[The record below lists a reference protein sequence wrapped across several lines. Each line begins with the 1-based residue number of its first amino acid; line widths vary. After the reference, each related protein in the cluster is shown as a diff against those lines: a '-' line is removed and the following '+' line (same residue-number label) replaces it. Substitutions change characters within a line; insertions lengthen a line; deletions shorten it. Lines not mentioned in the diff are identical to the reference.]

1 MKITQ
6 EIATKSLWQKWFY
19 VIICLA
25 WISQLGLLAQGPSLP
40 ISQGQISYPTGF
52 FDDRFTTL
60 DGEWE
65 YYPDALLSPAQLQS
79 MGEDKISY
87 VDFPTTWNTLEGKG
101 FFEPAFGYATYRLR
115 IEVVDKE
122 VNYALSIPDLYTSYR
137 LFVNGKEF
145 AVNGQVGKD
154 KASTV
159 PYWVPITREL
169 EAEKD
174 SYELVLQIANFDHP
188 TGGPGKSLFFGPYD
202 LLEARA
208 TKIDNLAYGLFG
220 SFVMCGLFVLG
231 FYAFGQQ
238 EGALLSFALFCL
250 THSYRMIGSADY
262 QIHGLFP
269 TMDIYWSAR
278 LEYLSMYVSF
288 VFFWEFCYRSFEELV
303 SVKFARTMQIG
314 TLACVAMVLV
324 FPLPIYSYTL
334 SIFHSIFFLSV
345 IYAIVFIIKSFRKH
359 WSKIGFFALGLAF
372 MALNATA
379 IIANLRGW
387 WNTNLVLI
395 LIGYISFLFFQ
406 TLHLSRRFALNYRRL
421 AQAAE
426 AANRAKSEFLATVSH
441 EIRTPMNGVMGM
453 TDLLAKT
460 PLDQEQK
467 QYLETVQVSGNSLL
481 SIIDDILDLSK
492 IEAGRMELEIQPFSP
507 KGVLNNIGQLLEPRI
522 RGKGLSFS
530 TEVGK
535 EVEGVLQ
542 GDVQRI
548 RQILLNLVGNA
559 IKFTEKGSIRVKIEQ
574 ENKDDKHAELLFQ
587 VQDTGMGIP
596 RHIQRKLFK
605 PFTQGDT
612 SISRRFGGTG
622 LGLAISQQLVE
633 LMKGTIKVDSEEG
646 KGATFSFQ
654 IPLQRSKLQAMP
666 KEATPSDNR
675 AQGQQLADSVPCRIL
690 LVEDHPINQKLVL
703 TLLGQLGYEIEVA
716 GDGEEAVQLVEERDF
731 DLVLMDIQ
739 MPKMDGLEA
748 TKLIRK
754 RKKGKELVI
763 IAMTANALQED
774 RQKCLNAG
782 MNDYIMKPLKSGI
795 LEKMILKWTKNQ
807 KTTTSK

>member
-1 MKITQ
+1 M
-6 EIATKSLWQKWFY
+6 SL
-19 VIICLA
+19 ILCLSGLA
-25 WISQLGLLAQGPSLP
+25 YANMVAQVSSPAIRLGQVV
-40 ISQGQISYPTGF
+40 YPEDF
-52 FDDRFTTL
+52 FNDQFTTL

-65 YYPDALLSPAQLQS
+65 YYPNALLSPEELRRPV
-79 MGEDKISY
+79 GDRTY

-115 IEVVDKE
+115 IGVLDREI
-122 VNYALSIPDLYTSYR
+122 NYALSIPDLYTAYR

-145 AVNGQVGKD
+145 AVNGQVGRNKE
-154 KASTV
+154 TTR
-159 PYWVPITREL
+159 PYWVPITKEL
-169 EAEKD
+169 ETGTD
-174 SYELVLQIANFDHP
+174 SFELILQIANFDHP
-188 TGGPGKSLFFGPYD
+188 TGGPGKSLFFGPYEM
-202 LLEARA
+202 LEARS
-208 TKIDNLAYGLFG
+208 TNIDNLAYGLFG

-238 EGALLSFALFCL
+238 EGALLAFALFCL

-262 QIHGLFP
+262 QIHELFP
-269 TMDIYWSAR
+269 NLDIYLSAR

-288 VFFWEFCYRSFEELV
+288 IFFWEFCYQSFKEII
-303 SVKFARTMQIG
+303 SARFARAMQIG
-314 TLACVAMVLV
+314 TSICVLMVFV
-324 FPLPIYSYTL
+324 CPLSIYSYTL
-334 SIFHSIFFLSV
+334 SVFHLIFFGSV
-345 IYAIVFIIKSFRKH
+345 IYAVVFIIDGLQKD
-359 WSKIGFFALGLAF
+359 WSKVLFFALGLAF
-372 MALNATA
+372 LALNATA

-426 AANRAKSEFLATVSH
+426 AANKAKSEFLATVSH

-460 PLDQEQK
+460 PLDQEQR

-492 IEAGRMELEIQPFSP
+492 IEAGRMELEIQPFAP
-507 KGVLNNIGQLLEPRI
+507 RNLLKGILKLLEPRVKE
-522 RGKGLSFS
+522 KGLSLN
-530 TEVGK
+530 TRVADEVDK
-535 EVEGVLQ
+535 VLL

-548 RQILLNLVGNA
+548 RQVLFNLVGNA
-559 IKFTEKGSIRVKIEQ
+559 IKFTEKGTITIRMEQ
-574 ENKDDKHAELLFQ
+574 ESRAADRVLLRFQ

-596 RHIQRKLFK
+596 RNVQRKLFK
-605 PFTQGDT
+605 PFSQGDT

-633 LMKGTIKVDSEEG
+633 LMQGAISVDSEEG
-646 KGATFSFQ
+646 KGATFSFE
-654 IPLQRSKLQAMP
+654 IPLQRTNLPVSAAETL
-666 KEATPSDNR
+666 TPDIGEEDR
-675 AQGQQLADSVPCRIL
+675 LLAERVPCQIL
-690 LVEDHPINQKLVL
+690 LVEDHLINQKLVL
-703 TLLGQLGYEIEVA
+703 TLLGQLGYQVEVV
-716 GDGEEAVQLVEERDF
+716 GDGQEAVELLKERDF
-731 DLVLMDIQ
+731 ELILMDIQ

-754 RKKGKELVI
+754 MKKGKHLVI

-774 RQKCLNAG
+774 RQKCLSAG
-782 MNDYIMKPLKSGI
+782 MDDYIMKPLKSGI
-795 LEKMILKWTKNQ
+795 LEKMILKWAKNQ
-807 KTTTSK
+807 KSTTTD

>member
-6 EIATKSLWQKWFY
+6 QIAQRSLWQKW
-19 VIICLA
+19 VSIICLFG
-25 WISQLGLLAQGPSLP
+25 ISFGSLMAQGASVPIEQGEVTYPS
-40 ISQGQISYPTGF
+40 GF
-52 FDDRFTTL
+52 FNERFTTL
-60 DGEWE
+60 DGQWE
-65 YYPDALLSPAQLQS
+65 YYPNALLSPEQLKAR
-79 MGEDKISY
+79 GTADPTFVY
-87 VDFPTTWNTLEGKG
+87 FPTTWNTLEGKG
-101 FFEPAFGYATYRLR
+101 YFEPAFGYATYRLK
-115 IEVVDKE
+115 INVVDLE
-122 VNYALSIPDLYTSYR
+122 VDYALSIPDLYTCYR
-137 LFVNGKEF
+137 LFVNGNEF
-145 AVNGQVGKD
+145 AVNGQVGLD
-154 KASTV
+154 KESTV
-159 PYWVPITREL
+159 PYWMPITKEL
-169 EAEKD
+169 ESTID
-174 SYELVLQIANFDHP
+174 TFELVLQIANFDHP
-188 TGGPGKSLFFGPYD
+188 TGGPGKSLYFGPYD

-262 QIHGLFP
+262 QIHALFP
-269 TMDIYWSAR
+269 NMDIYLSAR

-288 VFFWEFCYRSFEELV
+288 VFFWEFTYRSFEDLV
-303 SVKFARTMQIG
+303 SVRFARSMQLG
-314 TLACVAMVLV
+314 TLACVVMVLL
-324 FPLPIYSYTL
+324 FPLSVYSYTL
-334 SIFHSIFFLSV
+334 SIFHLIFFLSV
-345 IYAIVFIIKSFRKH
+345 MYAIVFILKSVRKN
-359 WSKIGFFALGLAF
+359 WGRVGFFALGLAF

-460 PLDQEQK
+460 PLDPEQK

-492 IEAGRMELEIQPFSP
+492 IEAGRMELETQPFAP
-507 KGVLNNIGQLLEPRI
+507 RKVLENIVQLLEPRVKE
-522 RGKGLSFS
+522 KGLVLK
-530 TEVGK
+530 TEVAE
-535 EVEGVLQ
+535 EVEKVLL
-542 GDVQRI
+542 GDIQRI
-548 RQILLNLVGNA
+548 RQILFNLVGNA
-559 IKFTEKGSIRVKIEQ
+559 IKFTEKGTISVSIEQ
-574 ENKDDKHAELLFQ
+574 QNKDAGHALLLFQ

-654 IPLQRSKLQAMP
+654 IPLRRSNLQTLP
-666 KEATPSDNR
+666 KEDTPGDRR
-675 AQGQQLADSVPCRIL
+675 ADGQPLAETVPCRIL
-690 LVEDHPINQKLVL
+690 LVEDHLINQKLVL

-716 GDGEEAVQLVEERDF
+716 GDGEEAVKLIGERDF

-739 MPKMDGLEA
+739 MPKMDGLQA
-748 TKLIRK
+748 TQLIRK
-754 RKKGKELVI
+754 MKKGKDLVI

-774 RQKCLNAG
+774 RQKCLNVG
-782 MNDYIMKPLKSGI
+782 MNDYIMKPLQSGI
-795 LEKMILKWTKNQ
+795 LEKMILKWAKRQ
-807 KTTTSK
+807 KTTTTER

>member
-6 EIATKSLWQKWFY
+6 QIASRVLWHRGVSLM
-19 VIICLA
+19 ICLIGIA
-25 WISQLGLLAQGPSLP
+25 FVSLTAQASSPAIRS
-40 ISQGQISYPTGF
+40 GQVHFPTGF
-52 FDDRFTTL
+52 LTDRYVAL
-60 DGEWE
+60 DGQWE
-65 YYPDALLSPAQLQS
+65 YYPDALLSPEQLS
-79 MGEDKISY
+79 TTTADNKRY
-87 VDFPTTWNTLEGKG
+87 VDFPVTWNTLEGKG
-101 FFEPAFGYATYRLR
+101 YFESAFGYATYRLT
-115 IEVVDKE
+115 ISVVDPE

-137 LFVNGKEF
+137 LFVNGTEF
-145 AVNGQVGKD
+145 AVNGQVGQD
-154 KASTV
+154 KESTI
-159 PYWVPITREL
+159 PYWVPITKEL
-169 EAEKD
+169 EADVE

-188 TGGPGKSLFFGPYD
+188 TGGPGKSLFFGPYEM
-202 LLEARA
+202 LEARS

-262 QIHGLFP
+262 QIHELFP
-269 TMDIYWSAR
+269 NMDIYLSAR

-288 VFFWEFCYRSFEELV
+288 IFFWEFCYQSFKEII
-303 SVKFARTMQIG
+303 SAHFARAMQIG
-314 TLACVAMVLV
+314 TLICVLIVLV
-324 FPLPIYSYTL
+324 CPLSIYSYTL
-334 SIFHSIFFLSV
+334 SVFHLGFFLSV
-345 IYAIVFIIKSFRKH
+345 IYAVVFLINGLRKY
-359 WSKIGFFALGLAF
+359 WSKVLFFALGLAF

-426 AANRAKSEFLATVSH
+426 AANKAKSEFLATVSH

-460 PLDQEQK
+460 PLDQEQR

-492 IEAGRMELEIQPFSP
+492 IEAGRMELEIQPFAPAS
-507 KGVLNNIGQLLEPRI
+507 LLDSIVKLLRPTIEER
-522 RGKGLSFS
+522 GLSLHTVV
-530 TEVGK
+530 TE
-535 EVEGVLQ
+535 EVESVLL

-548 RQILLNLVGNA
+548 RQVLFNLVGNA
-559 IKFTEKGSIRVKIEQ
+559 IKFTEKGSISIKIEQ
-574 ENKDDKHAELLFQ
+574 ENITDDQALLKFY

-596 RHIQRKLFK
+596 RNIQRKLFK
-605 PFTQGDT
+605 PFSQGDT

-622 LGLAISQQLVE
+622 LGLAISHQLVE
-633 LMKGTIKVDSEEG
+633 LMQGHISVASEEG
-646 KGATFSFQ
+646 NGSIFSFQ
-654 IPLQRSKLQAMP
+654 IPLQRTQL
-666 KEATPSDNR
+666 EILPSDDLPDSDGEQDR
-675 AQGQQLADSVPCRIL
+675 LLAERVPCQIL
-690 LVEDHPINQKLVL
+690 LVEDHLINQKLVL
-703 TLLGQLGYEIEVA
+703 TLLGQLGYQVEVV
-716 GDGEEAVQLVEERDF
+716 GDGQEAVELLQVKDF
-731 DLVLMDIQ
+731 DVILMDIQ

-754 RKKGKELVI
+754 MKKGKKLVI

-782 MNDYIMKPLKSGI
+782 MDDYIMKPLKSGI
-795 LEKMILKWTKNQ
+795 LEKMIVKWAKSQ
-807 KTTTSK
+807 KSTTT